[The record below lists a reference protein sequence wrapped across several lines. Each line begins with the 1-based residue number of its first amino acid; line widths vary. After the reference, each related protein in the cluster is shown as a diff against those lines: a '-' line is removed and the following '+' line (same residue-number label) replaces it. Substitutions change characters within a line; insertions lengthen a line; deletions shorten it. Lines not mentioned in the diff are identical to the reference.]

1 MKFLIKLYT
10 VLAALF
16 MTNMIN
22 SHAQQTASVGKTVK
36 EIVKKHEDS
45 KGVTCMTVAKG
56 SGLEMV
62 KMMFNQEFGK
72 EFMKGVTSIT
82 IIEYSEAS
90 EETCRTLHKD
100 LDAFLSLLQEFDV
113 SKEKQFADNDFIRC
127 FASASEDKTISD
139 FVIALENDK
148 SKMVMY
154 MAGKI
159 AVE

>member
-1 MKFLIKLYT
+1 M
-10 VLAALF
+10 LAALF
-16 MTNMIN
+16 MTSMIN

-62 KMMFNQEFGK
+62 KMMFNQEF
-72 EFMKGVTSIT
+72 
-82 IIEYSEAS
+82 
-90 EETCRTLHKD
+90 
-100 LDAFLSLLQEFDV
+100 DV

-139 FVIALENDK
+139 VVIRTNVEPW
-148 SKMVMY
+148 SKY
-154 MAGKI
+154 LAKQDAKQAKRDAKGKKKI
-159 AVE
+159 YVEDMM

>member
-1 MKFLIKLYT
+1 
-10 VLAALF
+10 
-16 MTNMIN
+16 MTSMIN

-62 KMMFNQEFGK
+62 KMMFNQEF
-72 EFMKGVTSIT
+72 
-82 IIEYSEAS
+82 
-90 EETCRTLHKD
+90 
-100 LDAFLSLLQEFDV
+100 DV

-139 FVIALENDK
+139 FVIRTNVEPW
-148 SKMVMY
+148 SKY
-154 MAGKI
+154 LAKQDAKQAKRDAKGKKKI
-159 AVE
+159 YVEDMM